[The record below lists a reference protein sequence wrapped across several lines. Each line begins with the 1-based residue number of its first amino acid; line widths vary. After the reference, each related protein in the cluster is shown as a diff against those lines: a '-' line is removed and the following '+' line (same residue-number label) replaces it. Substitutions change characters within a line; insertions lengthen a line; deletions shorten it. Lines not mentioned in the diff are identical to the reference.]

1 MLMTSINTK
10 KAVSVLSET
19 ASSYFKII
27 IFPFNQPDLNALR
40 LASVGGLTIIYRCLL
55 PTFLLQ
61 HWLQIGS
68 SSLSST

>member
-27 IFPFNQPDLNALR
+27 IFPFNQPDLNAL
-40 LASVGGLTIIYRCLL
+40 
-55 PTFLLQ
+55 
-61 HWLQIGS
+61 
-68 SSLSST
+68 